1 MFIELT
7 EIVTEGIGS
16 LSNPER
22 NIVINT
28 SKIQTFYSDS
38 SKRTVI
44 ELRRNSVRVKESYE
58 EVKELLK
65 DWSSLVS
72 QCPRG
77 ILELH

>member
-65 DWSSLVS
+65 D
-72 QCPRG
+72 
-77 ILELH
+77 

>member
-28 SKIQTFYSDS
+28 SKIQTFYKDS
-38 SKRTVI
+38 SERTVI
-44 ELRRNSVRVKESYE
+44 ELRRSSVRVKESYE

-65 DWSSLVS
+65 D
-72 QCPRG
+72 
-77 ILELH
+77 

>member
-28 SKIQTFYSDS
+28 SKIQTFYADS

-65 DWSSLVS
+65 D
-72 QCPRG
+72 
-77 ILELH
+77 

>member
-28 SKIQTFYSDS
+28 SKIQTFYADS
-38 SKRTVI
+38 SERTVI
-44 ELRRNSVRVKESYE
+44 ELRRNSVRVKESY
-58 EVKELLK
+58 
-65 DWSSLVS
+65 
-72 QCPRG
+72 
-77 ILELH
+77 

>member
-7 EIVTEGIGS
+7 EIVSDGIGS
-16 LSNPER
+16 LTNPER

-28 SKIQTFYSDS
+28 SKIQTFYTDS

-65 DWSSLVS
+65 D
-72 QCPRG
+72 
-77 ILELH
+77 

>member
-28 SKIQTFYSDS
+28 SKIQTFYTDS
-38 SKRTVI
+38 SERTVI

-65 DWSSLVS
+65 D
-72 QCPRG
+72 
-77 ILELH
+77 

>member
-7 EIVTEGIGS
+7 EIVTEGIGR

-28 SKIQTFYSDS
+28 SKIQTFYTDS
-38 SKRTVI
+38 SERTVI

-65 DWSSLVS
+65 D
-72 QCPRG
+72 
-77 ILELH
+77 

>member
-28 SKIQTFYSDS
+28 SKIQTFYKDS
-38 SKRTVI
+38 SERTVV
-44 ELRRNSVRVKESYE
+44 ELRRSSVRVKESYE

-65 DWSSLVS
+65 D
-72 QCPRG
+72 
-77 ILELH
+77 

>member
-28 SKIQTFYSDS
+28 SKIQTFYTDS
-38 SKRTVI
+38 SERTVI
-44 ELRRNSVRVKESYE
+44 ELRRSSVRVKESYE

-65 DWSSLVS
+65 D
-72 QCPRG
+72 
-77 ILELH
+77 

>member
-7 EIVTEGIGS
+7 EIVSDGIGS

-28 SKIQTFYSDS
+28 SKIQTFYKDS
-38 SKRTVI
+38 SERTFI

-65 DWSSLVS
+65 D
-72 QCPRG
+72 
-77 ILELH
+77 

>member
-38 SKRTVI
+38 SERTVI

-65 DWSSLVS
+65 D
-72 QCPRG
+72 
-77 ILELH
+77 

>member
-22 NIVINT
+22 HIVINT
-28 SKIQTFYSDS
+28 SKIQTFYADS
-38 SKRTVI
+38 SERTVI

-65 DWSSLVS
+65 D
-72 QCPRG
+72 
-77 ILELH
+77 

>member
-16 LSNPER
+16 LSTPER
-22 NIVINT
+22 NIVVNT
-28 SKIQTFYSDS
+28 SKIQTFYADS

-65 DWSSLVS
+65 D
-72 QCPRG
+72 
-77 ILELH
+77 

>member
-7 EIVTEGIGS
+7 EIVSDGIGS
-16 LSNPER
+16 LTNPER
-22 NIVINT
+22 NIVVNT
-28 SKIQTFYSDS
+28 SKIQTFYTDS

-65 DWSSLVS
+65 D
-72 QCPRG
+72 
-77 ILELH
+77 

>member
-28 SKIQTFYSDS
+28 SKVQTFYSDS
-38 SKRTVI
+38 SGRTII
-44 ELRRNSVRVKESYE
+44 ELRRSSIRVKETYE
-58 EVKELLK
+58 EIKN
-65 DWSSLVS
+65 
-72 QCPRG
+72 
-77 ILELH
+77 ILIEIS